1 MAICDRILSALGTRV
16 IAAADSSSAVEHL
29 RTVPTEVVQSL
40 SSYIMP
46 AVCSLPGV
54 STMSAHDRLRSRT
67 ASILTDEHF
76 WVPVVILLGGLIL
89 LRFIR

>member
-1 MAICDRILSALGTRV
+1 
-16 IAAADSSSAVEHL
+16 
-29 RTVPTEVVQSL
+29 
-40 SSYIMP
+40 
-46 AVCSLPGV
+46 
-54 STMSAHDRLRSRT
+54 MSAHDRLRSRT